1 MADIRHQ
8 RSVNFSKDSPLTL
21 NYHRLP
27 LTLSQYPPLVR
38 GFIPID
44 EIVTITVLLPFQEVV
59 LLNPTQNQIIYL
71 MFLNGLLFLGLNFV
85 AHAIVFP
92 GGPGSKKLGY
102 LLFTTVALILCITQE
117 MDILIDLKFPASS
130 ARTVLVIGF
139 AAPVFLIS
147 LVYYRIKRYRLE
159 QSTQPKVSDGDP
171 NADH

>member
-1 MADIRHQ
+1 M
-8 RSVNFSKDSPLTL
+8 
-21 NYHRLP
+21 
-27 LTLSQYPPLVR
+27 
-38 GFIPID
+38 
-44 EIVTITVLLPFQEVV
+44 
-59 LLNPTQNQIIYL
+59 LNPTQNQIIYL
-71 MFLNGLLFLGLNFV
+71 MLLNGLLFLGLNFV

-130 ARTVLVIGF
+130 ARTVLVVGF